1 MITEDM
7 IAYSEINEI
16 INMLEDEDKNKVP
29 ENIRNFFKEEKNNDY
44 IPQIDPSKPLIEQ
57 NLKRETI
64 ILLTILNLNYWCEN
78 EVEKQKW
85 WNELEKNQ
93 KESEE
98 LEEKYKVDN
107 LFKKKNN
114 IGTAKEKELQIVKY
128 KKENIVKKILNRIM
142 IFFRRES

>member
-44 IPQIDPSKPLIEQ
+44 IPKIDPTKPLIEQ

>member
-78 EVEKQKW
+78 EDEKQKW

-98 LEEKYKVDN
+98 LKEKYKLEN
-107 LFKKKNN
+107 LFKKKND
-114 IGTAKEKELQIVKY
+114 IGTLKEELQIVKY
-128 KKENIVKKILNRIM
+128 KKQNIIQKVLEKILG
-142 IFFRRES
+142 IFKK